1 MVRFPLRATFWDT
14 ALIRR
19 RRLLWP
25 RCEMGRRWFEGGTYL
40 TIWCMAVI
48 RGNLVFTAH
57 CRNHSCRKQG
67 FFSHQFT
74 REYAFMLN
82 ISIFLFT
89 DIPLRETSSA
99 AYAFKKTVTK
109 LFIYLLIYWFTY
121 HLHLFKFW
129 RKKKMLMSQRSPTF
143 SSFSLIKM

>member
-1 MVRFPLRATFWDT
+1 MVRFPLRATFWDA

-57 CRNHSCRKQG
+57 CSNHSCRKQG

-82 ISIFLFT
+82 ISINISFYWYSPAGNKF
-89 DIPLRETSSA
+89 SSICIQKNS
-99 AYAFKKTVTK
+99 YKIIY
-109 LFIYLLIYWFTY
+109 LFIDLLIYLSFT
-121 HLHLFKFW
+121 F
-129 RKKKMLMSQRSPTF
+129 
-143 SSFSLIKM
+143 I